1 MKRSIHAYLQENIL
15 RNIMLK
21 NKVRWK
27 LKVLKV
33 QKEKDK
39 MRTQVTFA
47 AMKKKKEKKKLK
59 ILGKINARNITL
71 HSKNPSQHKTEEH
84 YADLNLN

>member
-1 MKRSIHAYLQENIL
+1 MKRSIHAYLQENLL

-21 NKVRWK
+21 KAVGWK

-33 QKEKDK
+33 QKEKGK
-39 MRTQVTFA
+39 MRTQATLT
-47 AMKKKKEKKKLK
+47 AMKKKKEKKKLQ
-59 ILGKINARNITL
+59 ILGKINAKNITL
-71 HSKNPSQHKTEEH
+71 HSKKPSQHKTEEH